1 MPHGQAGEPGQ
12 GVRAHELALLMEELD
27 HARTAS
33 GFVRLSGEPWVGKTR
48 LALRLAR
55 AAAHREWAVACGR
68 AARDGTGRP
77 FHALVDALDD
87 QLASADPAALERLGP
102 ARLRPLAQV
111 FPALG
116 GTFTRSPRDVD
127 VHAVARAV
135 RAVLEELAGRRGLL
149 LVLDDAHR
157 AGREVAEFAEHL
169 LRR

>member
-1 MPHGQAGEPGQ
+1 MPHGQGGEPGQ

-27 HARTAS
+27 HARAAS

-87 QLASADPAALERLGP
+87 QLASADPAALERLG
-102 ARLRPLAQV
+102 
-111 FPALG
+111 
-116 GTFTRSPRDVD
+116 
-127 VHAVARAV
+127 
-135 RAVLEELAGRRGLL
+135 
-149 LVLDDAHR
+149 
-157 AGREVAEFAEHL
+157 
-169 LRR
+169 